1 MYNQPIFAPKQ
12 TSARIDFL
20 RQGGR
25 LIVRKG
31 THNVKFP
38 TKIKTKTSV
47 THTRTSATTRETR
60 TPTAASAICCWAY
73 IKGQDHF
80 IVLHQSLYFLLK
92 MFEQNKNNR
101 YICICNIN
109 RLTQTIYQ
117 HQMFFCMTKVIQK
130 CRVAQQG
137 GH

>member
-31 THNVKFP
+31 IHNVKIL
-38 TKIKTKTSV
+38 TEIKTKTNV
-47 THTRTSATTRETR
+47 AHTRTSATTWKTR
-60 TPTAASAICCWAY
+60 TPTAASASCCWAY

-92 MFEQNKNNR
+92 CLNKTR
-101 YICICNIN
+101 IIAIFASVTLTDLLKQFIN
-109 RLTQTIYQ
+109 
-117 HQMFFCMTKVIQK
+117 TKCSFV
-130 CRVAQQG
+130 
-137 GH
+137 